1 MGRPVA
7 NGPELARAYVTILP
21 DMTGAAREIE
31 RGLRGVDTSRVG
43 RDMGDNVGG
52 TMAGRIK
59 SLIGPALALA
69 SSAALGAFAKA
80 TIDAAKNMQQSI
92 GAVDSVFKDSGEQI
106 HAWAK
111 NAARDVGISGNSYN
125 ELATLIGSQ
134 LKNGGT
140 AMDEIGGKTNELI
153 TLGADLSSMFGGEAT
168 EAVAALSSALKGER
182 DPIERYGVSLNQA
195 KIDAEAAALGFEKVG
210 GSLSA
215 EANQAATL
223 SLIMKQTADAHGNF
237 GRETD
242 TLANRQQVLN
252 AMLEDS
258 KAKLGED
265 LLPAATAFTSLL
277 IAGLNPA
284 VNAASFVIGEVT
296 GGFTAFGAAFKAADG
311 EVTSAGFPGVMERL
325 GGLTAE
331 LAPGVKSAFG
341 EIGATISTVASEIW
355 TAIGPTI
362 QALLPQILTLV
373 TTMSPL
379 AIIFQS
385 LQPVLPQLGAA
396 IGSLAAALGGVLA
409 AILPTVVNL
418 VGMLVDVL
426 SGTLAEVLP
435 TIAKLLTTVG
445 TVLANTLV
453 ALLPVIVPLIDILA
467 DAFVALMPLIGD
479 LVEFIGGALSDILV
493 AIMPIILE
501 VATILGQVLG
511 NAIDALLPI
520 FPVLVDIVISLLG
533 ALMPLIP
540 AVLQV
545 VSALLPLVPVTL
557 QLTTALL
564 PVFLQLIELLLPVL
578 TGLVTLLVSLLV
590 PVVNLLAGAIEW
602 LVGKITT
609 AATWFTDLAAKG
621 GALNSALSTAWSG
634 IKSAAETAWNWV
646 RDNVFSPFNTAVTAL
661 GTAFTN
667 VKDVIST
674 AWTAIQNAATAPVN
688 FIIETVYTNGI
699 KKLFDTVAEK
709 LGLDLRL
716 PVVNKIGSAP
726 PAGMGR
732 PVNAGAFASGGV
744 LPGYTPGKDVHEFYS
759 PTGGRLSLSGGEAI
773 MRPEFTRAM
782 GGAAGIARLNAA
794 AIKGQA
800 FAGGGVWGWVKDKLG
815 DAWDFTSNAASAV
828 GNFMQD
834 PIKGALEV
842 ISKPVQALLSG
853 IGGGDVGAMLAGA
866 PRALLSGIVNSAKSI
881 FGEPVPPDGTGAKA
895 PAGAAMG
902 YQAMIA
908 AIQAAMPGT
917 RITSS
922 YRPGAVTAVGT
933 ASYHGKGRAIDMAP
947 SMGLFNYL
955 SGAYPGAAEL
965 LYSPAGNRQI
975 IGGKRTNTSGV
986 TNANHF
992 DHVHWA
998 MANGGVIPKVYDQGG
1013 WLPPGG
1019 MAINMGTRP
1028 EAILD
1033 PNQSDR
1039 YVSGGLKDG
1048 DSLVLVV
1055 DGTPMRA
1062 YVQGVAKGE
1071 IESKD
1076 RDLSLRRG
1084 FR

>member
-1 MGRPVA
+1 MA

-69 SSAALGAFAKA
+69 SSAAIGAFAKA
-80 TIDAAKNMQQSI
+80 TVDAAKNMQQSI
-92 GAVDSVFKDSGEQI
+92 GAVDSVFKDSGDQI

-111 NAARDVGISGNSYN
+111 NAAKDVGISANSYN

-140 AMDEIGGKTNELI
+140 AIDEIGGKTNELI

-210 GSLSA
+210 SALSS
-215 EANQAATL
+215 EATQAATL
-223 SLIMKQTADAHGNF
+223 SLIMKQTADAQGNF

-252 AMLEDS
+252 AMFEDG
-258 KAKLGED
+258 KARLGED

-284 VNAASFVIGEVT
+284 VNAASVVIGEVT

-311 EVTSAGFPGVMERL
+311 EVTSAGFPGIMERL

-341 EIGATISTVASEIW
+341 EIGATISTVATEIW

-362 QALLPQILTLV
+362 KALLPQILTLV

-396 IGSLAAALGGVLA
+396 IGALAGALGGVLA
-409 AILPTVVNL
+409 AILPTIVKL
-418 VGMLVDVL
+418 VGTLVEVL
-426 SGTLAEVLP
+426 SGSLADILP
-435 TIAKLLTTVG
+435 TIAELLTTVG
-445 TVLANTLV
+445 LVLADTLV
-453 ALLPVIVPLIDILA
+453 ALLPIIVPLIGILA
-467 DAFVALMPLIGD
+467 EAFVALMPLIGD
-479 LVEFIGGALSDILV
+479 LVEFVGGALSDILV

-520 FPVLVDIVISLLG
+520 FPVLVDIAISLLG

-609 AATWFTDLAAKG
+609 AVTWFVDLAAKG

-726 PAGMGR
+726 VAGR

-828 GNFMQD
+828 GNFMKD
-834 PIKGALEV
+834 PITGALEV
-842 ISKPVQALLSG
+842 ISKPVQALLEG
-853 IGGGDVGAMLAGA
+853 IGAGDVGTILAGA
-866 PRALLSGIVNSAKSI
+866 PKALLSGMVNSAKSI
-881 FGEPVPPDGTGAKA
+881 FGEPVPQDGTGAKA
-895 PAGAAMG
+895 PAGPAMG

-908 AIQAAMPGT
+908 AIQAAIPGT

-922 YRPGAVTAVGT
+922 YRPGAITAVG
-933 ASYHGKGRAIDMAP
+933 AKSFHGMGRAIDMAP
-947 SMGLFNYL
+947 SMALFNYL

-965 LYSPAGNRQI
+965 LYSPAGARQI

-998 MANGGVIPKVYDQGG
+998 MANGGVIPKVYDDGG

-1019 MAINMGTRP
+1019 MAINTSTRP
-1028 EAILD
+1028 EPVFSGEQWDKVGNGMGAGGTFILE
-1033 PNQSDR
+1033 
-1039 YVSGGLKDG
+1039 
-1048 DSLVLVV
+1048 
-1055 DGTPMRA
+1055 
-1062 YVQGVAKGE
+1062 VQGQQFPVYLRSVADAAINDDKRARSGY
-1071 IESKD
+1071 
-1076 RDLSLRRG
+1076 RG
-1084 FR
+1084 RS

>member
-1 MGRPVA
+1 MA

-43 RDMGDNVGG
+43 RDMGDSVGG
-52 TMAGRIK
+52 NMAGRIK

-69 SSAALGAFAKA
+69 SSAAVGAFAKS

-92 GAVDSVFKDSGEQI
+92 GAVDSVFKDSGDQI
-106 HAWAK
+106 HSWAK
-111 NAARDVGISGNSYN
+111 NAAKDVGISANSYN

-140 AMDEIGGKTNELI
+140 SMEEMGAKTNDLI
-153 TLGADLSSMFGGEAT
+153 ALGADLSSMFGGDAT
-168 EAVAALSSALKGER
+168 DAVAALSSALKGER
-182 DPIERYGVSLNQA
+182 DPIERYGVSLSQA

-210 GSLSA
+210 GALSA
-215 EANQAATL
+215 EGSQAATL
-223 SLIMKQTADAHGNF
+223 SLIMKQTADAQGNF

-252 AMLEDS
+252 AAFEDG
-258 KAKLGED
+258 KARLGED

-284 VNAASFVIGEVT
+284 VEGASFVIGEVT
-296 GGFTAFGAAFKAADG
+296 GGFTAFGSAFKAADG
-311 EVTSAGFPGVMERL
+311 EVTSAGFPGVMEKL
-325 GGLTAE
+325 GGLMAE
-331 LAPGVKSAFG
+331 LAPEAKSAFG
-341 EIGATISTVASEIW
+341 EIATTISTVATEIW

-362 QALLPQILTLV
+362 KALLPQILELV
-373 TTMSPL
+373 TTLSPL
-379 AIIFQS
+379 SIIFKA

-396 IGSLAAALGGVLA
+396 IAALAGALGGVLA
-409 AILPTVVNL
+409 AILPTVVDL
-418 VGMLVDVL
+418 VGTLVEAL
-426 SGTLAEVLP
+426 SGSLAEILP
-435 TIAKLLTTVG
+435 TIAELLTTVG
-445 TVLANTLV
+445 LVLADTLI
-453 ALLPVIVPLIDILA
+453 ALLPILVPLITLVA
-467 DAFVALMPLIGD
+467 DAFVMLMPLIGD

-493 AIMPIILE
+493 AVMPIILE
-501 VATILGQVLG
+501 VATVLGQVLG
-511 NAIDALLPI
+511 SAIDALLPI
-520 FPVLVDIVISLLG
+520 FPVLVNIIVSLLG
-533 ALMPLIP
+533 ALMPLVP
-540 AVLQV
+540 AVLEV
-545 VSALLPLVPVTL
+545 VSALLPLVPVVL

-621 GALNSALSTAWSG
+621 GALNTALSTAWTG
-634 IKSAAETAWNWV
+634 IKNAASTAWTWIK
-646 RDNVFSPFNTAVTAL
+646 DNVFTPFSTAVDAL

-667 VKDVIST
+667 VGTVIGT
-674 AWTAIQNAATAPVN
+674 AWTAIQDAATGPVN

-716 PVVNKIGSAP
+716 PVVSKIGEAPAKSKFGSGMASAY
-726 PAGMGR
+726 
-732 PVNAGAFASGGV
+732 AFANGGV
-744 LPGYTPGKDVHEFYS
+744 LPGYTPGVDVHEFFS

-773 MRPEFTRAM
+773 MRPEFTRAV

-828 GNFMQD
+828 GNFMKD
-834 PIKGALEV
+834 PITGALEV
-842 ISKPVQALLSG
+842 ISKPVLALLDG

-866 PRALLSGIVNSAKSI
+866 PKALLDGIVNSAKTL
-881 FGEPVPPDGTGAKA
+881 FGEPVPQDGTGAKVA
-895 PAGAAMG
+895 PGAAMG

-922 YRPGAVTAVGT
+922 YRPGAITAVGT
-933 ASYHGKGRAIDMAP
+933 KSFHGMGRAIDMAP
-947 SMGLFNYL
+947 SMALFNYL

-965 LYSPAGNRQI
+965 LYSPAGARQI

-1039 YVSGGLKDG
+1039 YVNGGLKDG
-1048 DSLVLVV
+1048 DTVILNV
-1055 DGTPMRA
+1055 DGHRMTAFVEVVAGTVVSADKTARA
-1062 YVQGVAKGE
+1062 GY
-1071 IESKD
+1071 
-1076 RDLSLRRG
+1076 RG
-1084 FR
+1084 Y